1 MQLKNS
7 KLVKNL
13 EKLKLIVENLQLKHK
28 TVVFTN
34 GCFDL
39 IHPGHIYILEQAK
52 AEGDTLIVGLNSDES
67 IKKFKSESRPIC
79 NQDDRAYV
87 LSGLSCV
94 DYIFIFN
101 ESTPEK
107 LIMNISPD
115 VLVKGKDYQIKDI
128 AGSDFMLEKKK
139 RIKLVD
145 IMEQKSTSNIVNQIK
160 KSSS

>member
-13 EKLKLIVENLQLKHK
+13 EKLKLIVENLQLEHK
-28 TVVFTN
+28 TIVFTN

-145 IMEQKSTSNIVNQIK
+145 IIEEKSTSNIVNQIK

>member
-67 IKKFKSESRPIC
+67 IKKFKSKSRPIC

>member
-7 KLVKNL
+7 KLIKNL
-13 EKLKLIVENLQLKHK
+13 EKLKLIVENLQLEHK

-128 AGSDFMLEKKK
+128 AGSDFMLEKK
-139 RIKLVD
+139 REL
-145 IMEQKSTSNIVNQIK
+145 S
-160 KSSS
+160 

>member
-7 KLVKNL
+7 KLVKDL
-13 EKLKLIVENLQLKHK
+13 EQLKLIVENLQLKHK

-67 IKKFKSESRPIC
+67 IKKFKSKSRPIC

-145 IMEQKSTSNIVNQIK
+145 IIEEKSTTNIIDQIK
-160 KSSS
+160 KTSS

>member
-7 KLVKNL
+7 KLIKNL
-13 EKLKLIVENLQLKHK
+13 DKLKLVVDDLRLQHK
-28 TVVFTN
+28 TIVFTN

-39 IHPGHIYILEQAK
+39 IHPGHVFILEQAK
-52 AEGDTLIVGLNSDES
+52 AEGDILIVGLNSDES
-67 IKKFKSESRPIC
+67 VRKFKSKSRPIC

-87 LSGLSCV
+87 LSGLTSV

-107 LIMNISPD
+107 LIMHLTPD

-128 AGSDFMLEKKK
+128 AGSDYMREKKK

-145 IMEQKSTSNIVNQIK
+145 IIEERSTSNIVAQIK

>member
-13 EKLKLIVENLQLKHK
+13 EKLKLIVENLQLEHK

-67 IKKFKSESRPIC
+67 IKKFKSKSRPIC

-145 IMEQKSTSNIVNQIK
+145 IIEEKSTSNIVNQIK

>member
-13 EKLKLIVENLQLKHK
+13 EKLKLIVENLQLEHK

-145 IMEQKSTSNIVNQIK
+145 IIEEKSTSNIVNQIK

>member
-7 KLVKNL
+7 KLVKDL
-13 EKLKLIVENLQLKHK
+13 EQLKLIVENLQLKHK

-67 IKKFKSESRPIC
+67 IKKFKSKSRPIC

>member
-13 EKLKLIVENLQLKHK
+13 TKLKLIVKDQQLKDK
-28 TVVFTN
+28 TIVFTN

-39 IHPGHIYILEQAK
+39 IHPGHIFILEQAK
-52 AEGDTLIVGLNSDES
+52 AEGDILIVGLNSDES

-145 IMEQKSTSNIVNQIK
+145 IIEEKSTSNIVNQIK
-160 KSSS
+160 KYSS

>member
-7 KLVKNL
+7 KLIKNL
-13 EKLKLIVENLQLKHK
+13 EKLKLIVENLQLEHK

-128 AGSDFMLEKKK
+128 AGSDFMLEKK
-139 RIKLVD
+139 
-145 IMEQKSTSNIVNQIK
+145 EN
-160 KSSS
+160 

>member
-145 IMEQKSTSNIVNQIK
+145 IIEEKSTSNIVNQIK

>member
-7 KLVKNL
+7 KLIKNL
-13 EKLKLIVENLQLKHK
+13 EKLKLIVENLQLEHK

-145 IMEQKSTSNIVNQIK
+145 IIEEKSTSNIVNQIK

>member
-7 KLVKNL
+7 KLIKNL
-13 EKLKLIVENLQLKHK
+13 EKLKLIVENLQLEHK

-139 RIKLVD
+139 REL
-145 IMEQKSTSNIVNQIK
+145 S
-160 KSSS
+160 

>member
-145 IMEQKSTSNIVNQIK
+145 IIEEKSTTNIIDQIK
-160 KSSS
+160 KTSS

>member
-115 VLVKGKDYQIKDI
+115 ILVKGKDYQIKDI
-128 AGSDFMLEKKK
+128 AGSDFMLEKK
-139 RIKLVD
+139 REL
-145 IMEQKSTSNIVNQIK
+145 S
-160 KSSS
+160 